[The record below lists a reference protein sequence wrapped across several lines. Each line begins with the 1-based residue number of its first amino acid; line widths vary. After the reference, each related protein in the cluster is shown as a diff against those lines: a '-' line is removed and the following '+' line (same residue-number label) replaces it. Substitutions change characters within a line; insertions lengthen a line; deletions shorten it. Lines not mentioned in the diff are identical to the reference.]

1 MAMDSI
7 DNNQLQNE
15 SLETKL
21 NNFFSNIEF
30 SENQKTRII
39 ECINKYNEQNNE
51 NSEEENTQTA
61 LRKLKR
67 YLKKGDVETAI
78 SLFENELNNNNDLIA
93 WNNLETKRTDAP
105 EEDQRSWTTENK
117 IEPNK
122 INVELNLNKNTEI
135 WNKNLEEIKKAL
147 EKSYSEID
155 DKYKFSPNQ
164 EQERKSKIESL
175 SPTVKSKLK
184 EANVPEEQYVDFLL
198 ARDRI
203 PLSDTSSTTQDFL
216 QSLRDFED
224 ALWLR
229 EETKWGLPLT
239 YSESTFTDNKD
250 LNNFRETDSRIN
262 NINTNLSYFWEN
274 IDLENEYSPTK
285 IQNIIQKYKH
295 LEGIYNW
302 TNYIQNPEKFEIL
315 SKKMN
320 DLLSNPDEVLSNK
333 ADIRDYIQE
342 LENSNQW
349 ITKFIQWS
357 AAQAPYLGLINY
369 LDSYEDP
376 WEQNFANKFSNL
388 NIDLTQDP
396 EDETM
401 NIKGLIDIDWNPI
414 TFFYHFSEWKTN
426 LECDDILKKDW
437 IYKEGEDNTKWRSD
451 LNIDMPSLQDI
462 IKNLEDIPAEKYQ
475 DILTSSNNIKKF
487 QTWIWNLVWDAVKDS
502 FKDDENIK
510 NRLSRYTEKN
520 LTSQSFIST
529 FITDNFKPYLNE
541 KCSEDKNDMKDI
553 LELIDNTTER
563 ANKYELR
570 SLKKGFED
578 AQEILNK
585 TPEEIQKIKDP
596 VVRDNFLGL
605 KNAMLSWKNEEW
617 EKSFINFFNLF
628 KYKEVDHPDYKINID
643 DFNKFINLSKKTLNT
658 NENDLNTF
666 SPEFQEKYKELN
678 NPTEKKA
685 QDIET
690 IHNEEEENEAKD
702 PRTLEAIESEINK
715 TFEVTEE
722 NV

>member
-1 MAMDSI
+1 MDSI

-39 ECINKYNEQNNE
+39 ECINKYNEKNQE
-51 NSEEENTQTA
+51 NSEEENIQTA
-61 LRKLKR
+61 LRKIKR
-67 YLKKGDVETAI
+67 YIKKEGLEKAI
-78 SLFENELNNNNDLIA
+78 SMFENEINPNNDPITWKKA
-93 WNNLETKRTDAP
+93 EETIIP
-105 EEDQRSWTTENK
+105 ET
-117 IEPNK
+117 
-122 INVELNLNKNTEI
+122 NTEI
-135 WNKNLEEIKKAL
+135 NQTNNTTDNLTDLGDINKTETWEKNVEEIKKAL
-147 EKSYSEID
+147 EKAYNSVD
-155 DKYKFSPNQ
+155 DKYKFSPSQ

-184 EANVPEEQYVDFLL
+184 EANVPEEQYADYLL
-198 ARDRI
+198 TRDRI

-239 YSESTFTDNKD
+239 YSESTFTDNED

-320 DLLSNPDEVLSNK
+320 ELLSNPDEILSNK

-401 NIKGLIDIDWNPI
+401 NIKGLIDWNPI

-451 LNIDMPSLQDI
+451 LNINMPSLQDI

-475 DILTSSNNIKKF
+475 DILTSSNNIKEF

-502 FKDDENIK
+502 FADDENIK

-529 FITDNFKPYLNE
+529 F
-541 KCSEDKNDMKDI
+541 SEDKNDMKDI

-570 SLKKGFED
+570 SLKKWFED

>member
-1 MAMDSI
+1 MDSI

-15 SLETKL
+15 SLKTKL
-21 NNFFSNIEF
+21 NNFFSNVEF

-39 ECINKYNEQNNE
+39 ECINKFNEQNNE
-51 NSEEENTQTA
+51 NTEEENTQTA

-67 YLKKGDVETAI
+67 YLKKGDVESAI
-78 SLFENELNNNNDLIA
+78 SLFENELNIKNDLIQ
-93 WNNLETKRTDAP
+93 WNNSQEIRGENATEENQSNIKKESETLLNNAIDIDIENR
-105 EEDQRSWTTENK
+105 EE
-117 IEPNK
+117 
-122 INVELNLNKNTEI
+122 V
-135 WNKNLEEIKKAL
+135 KKAL
-147 EKSYSEID
+147 EKAYSSVD
-155 DKYKFSPNQ
+155 NKYKFSPNQ

-184 EANVPEEQYVDFLL
+184 EANVSEEQYADYLL
-198 ARDRI
+198 TRDRI

-224 ALWLR
+224 ARWLR

-239 YSESTFTDNKD
+239 YSESTFTDNED
-250 LNNFRETDSRIN
+250 LNNFRETDTRIN
-262 NINTNLSYFWEN
+262 NINAKLSYFWKN

-388 NIDLTQDP
+388 NIDLNQDP

-401 NIKGLIDIDWNPI
+401 NIKGLIDWNPI
-414 TFFYHFSEWKTN
+414 TFFYHFSKWKTN

-437 IYKEGEDNTKWRSD
+437 IYKEGDDNTKWRSD

-462 IKNLEDIPAEKYQ
+462 IKNLEDIPPEKYQ
-475 DILTSSNNIKKF
+475 DILTSSNNIKEF

-502 FKDDENIK
+502 FADDENIK

-541 KCSEDKNDMKDI
+541 KCSENKNDIKDI

-570 SLKKGFED
+570 NLKKWFED

-628 KYKEVDHPDYKINID
+628 KYEEVGHQDYKINIE

-658 NENDLNTF
+658 DENDLKTF

-678 NPTEKKA
+678 NPTENTANK
-685 QDIET
+685 IES

>member
-1 MAMDSI
+1 MDSI

-39 ECINKYNEQNNE
+39 ECINKYNEKNQE
-51 NSEEENTQTA
+51 NSEEENIQTA
-61 LRKLKR
+61 LRKIKR
-67 YLKKGDVETAI
+67 YIKKEGLEKAI
-78 SLFENELNNNNDLIA
+78 SMFENEINPNNDPITWKKA
-93 WNNLETKRTDAP
+93 EETIIP
-105 EEDQRSWTTENK
+105 ET
-117 IEPNK
+117 
-122 INVELNLNKNTEI
+122 NTEI
-135 WNKNLEEIKKAL
+135 NQTNNTTDNLTDLGDINKTETWEKNVEEIKKAL
-147 EKSYSEID
+147 EKAYNSVD
-155 DKYKFSPNQ
+155 DKYKFSPSQ

-184 EANVPEEQYVDFLL
+184 EANVPEEQYADYLL
-198 ARDRI
+198 TRDRI

-239 YSESTFTDNKD
+239 YSESTFTDNED

-320 DLLSNPDEVLSNK
+320 ELLSNPDEILSNK

-401 NIKGLIDIDWNPI
+401 NIKGLIDWNPI

-451 LNIDMPSLQDI
+451 LNINMPSLQDI

-475 DILTSSNNIKKF
+475 DILTSSNNIKEF

-502 FKDDENIK
+502 FADDENIK

-570 SLKKGFED
+570 SLKKWFED

>member
-1 MAMDSI
+1 MDSI

-21 NNFFSNIEF
+21 NTFFSNVEF

-51 NSEEENTQTA
+51 DSEEENTQTA

-67 YLKKGDVETAI
+67 YLKKGDVESAI
-78 SLFENELNNNNDLIA
+78 SLFENELNINNDILT
-93 WNNLETKRTDAP
+93 WNNDTDNKKNEDTNASTDEPQNYIEDFGKVETSKGN
-105 EEDQRSWTTENK
+105 S
-117 IEPNK
+117 
-122 INVELNLNKNTEI
+122 
-135 WNKNLEEIKKAL
+135 EEIENVKREL
-147 EKSYSEID
+147 REKFNSVD

-184 EANVPEEQYVDFLL
+184 EADVSEEEYADYLL
-198 ARDRI
+198 TRDRI
-203 PLSDTSSTTQDFL
+203 PLSDTSSATQDFL

-224 ALWLR
+224 KLWLR

-239 YSESTFTDNKD
+239 YSESTFTDNED
-250 LNNFRETDSRIN
+250 LNNFRETDSRIK
-262 NINTNLSYFWEN
+262 NINTNLSYFWKN

-295 LEGIYNW
+295 LEGIYKW

-315 SKKMN
+315 SNKMN
-320 DLLSNPDEVLSNK
+320 ELLSNPDKVLSNK

-401 NIKGLIDIDWNPI
+401 NIKGLIDWNPI
-414 TFFYHFSEWKTN
+414 TFFYHFNGWKTN

-462 IKNLEDIPAEKYQ
+462 IKNLEDIPPEKYQ
-475 DILTSSNNIKKF
+475 DILTSSNNIKEF
-487 QTWIWNLVWDAVKDS
+487 QTWIWNLVWDAVKNS
-502 FKDDENIK
+502 FADDENIK

-570 SLKKGFED
+570 SLKKWFED

-685 QDIET
+685 QDIKT

-715 TFEVTEE
+715 TFEATEE

>member
-1 MAMDSI
+1 MDSV
-7 DNNQLQNE
+7 DNNQLQSE
-15 SLETKL
+15 TLETKL

-30 SENQKTRII
+30 SDNQKTRII
-39 ECINKYNEQNNE
+39 ESINKYKKQNEE
-51 NSEEENTQTA
+51 NSEEENIQTA

-67 YLKKGDVETAI
+67 YIKKEGVDKAI
-78 SLFENELNNNNDLIA
+78 ALFENEVNTNNETINANNETINEIKWDNETSTLSNEIINNTQWETESA
-93 WNNLETKRTDAP
+93 KKFEKTKDELYSSFNNL
-105 EEDQRSWTTENK
+105 
-117 IEPNK
+117 
-122 INVELNLNKNTEI
+122 
-135 WNKNLEEIKKAL
+135 
-147 EKSYSEID
+147 D

-401 NIKGLIDIDWNPI
+401 NIKGLIDWNPI

-462 IKNLEDIPAEKYQ
+462 IKNLEEIPAEKYQ
-475 DILTSSNNIKKF
+475 DILTSSNNIKEF

-502 FKDDENIK
+502 FADDENIK

-520 LTSQSFIST
+520 LTSQSFIPT